1 MARRHRTL
9 VLTLAA
15 LAVLAVGIAVAGD
28 DNADPTQRSLPSGRV
43 LQPQGQA
50 VPLGSFPVG
59 GAVTPDGRFAW
70 AISIMRRTH
79 QLRIVS
85 VERKA
90 AVQTL
95 PLANAT
101 GGIAV
106 DPHRARAHL
115 AFSDGVRADSW
126 NRRSGRAR
134 PAAASPPPRGP
145 GPPLRRRPPPDGG
158 AGPTPRRMRVERTL
172 SVGRPEGLGTMPV
185 DVTTSRDG
193 AYLLV
198 AEAGADE
205 LAAFRL
211 PAPGPKRTPGAFGL
225 IGRNPVAAYPGQ
237 VGTAPGSP
245 PGWPPSPR

>member
-9 VLTLAA
+9 VLTLAALAA

-95 PLANAT
+95 ALANAT
-101 GGIAV
+101 GGVAM
-106 DPHRARAHL
+106 DPQRA
-115 AFSDGVRADSW
+115 
-126 NRRSGRAR
+126 
-134 PAAASPPPRGP
+134 
-145 GPPLRRRPPPDGG
+145 
-158 AGPTPRRMRVERTL
+158 
-172 SVGRPEGLGTMPV
+172 
-185 DVTTSRDG
+185 
-193 AYLLV
+193 
-198 AEAGADE
+198 
-205 LAAFRL
+205 
-211 PAPGPKRTPGAFGL
+211 
-225 IGRNPVAAYPGQ
+225 
-237 VGTAPGSP
+237 
-245 PGWPPSPR
+245 